1 MSAYLVDPQHLT
13 EIVKWASNRQQGNL
27 GYVYNQVTKTGK
39 EINCDAESL
48 IEILSLANIQSLV
61 ARYGEQAEAQ
71 YEGYV
76 NQCKSLLKYSTD
88 GASVSLLTGVGSSD
102 LKAEDIYNMVRCLEY
117 QSCEVND
124 WVHTDAYWLL
134 NAIRNIAG
142 SKMSKDAEVRWNFDS
157 KARL

>member
-1 MSAYLVDPQHLT
+1 MSAYLVEPQHMT
-13 EIVKWASNRQQGNL
+13 EIVKWASNPQQGNL
-27 GYVYNQVTKTGK
+27 SHVYNQITKK
-39 EINCDAESL
+39 EIDCDAESL

-61 ARYGEQAEAQ
+61 ARYGEQAEVE

-76 NQCKSLLKYSTD
+76 DKCKSILKYSTD
-88 GASVSLLTGVGSSD
+88 GASVSLLTGVGSCD

-134 NAIRNIAG
+134 NAIRDMAG
-142 SKMSKDAEVRWNFDS
+142 SKMSEDANVPWSFGKRGV
-157 KARL
+157 A